1 MNTHNRGDME
11 GSQEMSEDQTP
22 KSHVRTQDH
31 ADSVR
36 QSNDF
41 SAKSKCSRKTKKKK
55 EKEEEVVDA
64 DTKLTAAYRD

>member
-1 MNTHNRGDME
+1 ME
-11 GSQEMSEDQTP
+11 GSQEISEDQTP

-41 SAKSKCSRKTKKKK
+41 SAKSKYSRKSKKKK
-55 EKEEEVVDA
+55 ERE
-64 DTKLTAAYRD
+64 